1 MPSFFLSSVLAV
13 GLAQAPASP
22 TWLELYD
29 AGKHQQAAAILHALV
44 LEDAPNSAAG
54 LPEVEAAEALAA
66 SYLHG
71 KGVERDLV
79 IACSL
84 AQLASMAANARYGAG
99 RDAALARVGNLMSRA
114 CERLSD
120 HDREDAAQMI
130 GCPRHGPQRQVF
142 ALEPDHSVEVS
153 RSGIRIEH
161 LHQRHT
167 FPTPGCLQR
176 WVATRYTRVEA
187 GDARTRP
194 RHLFEFFYWIPAR
207 QAAFPQR
214 VLTWQLLEVVGA
226 SAELRAMEQFD
237 PEPGSA
243 WLPPDESA
251 TRDTV
256 TFEAGEDGVI
266 WTFRESRRS
275 GTLPALAEVPTVP
288 PAPSGPT
295 SGTARVEVT
304 VLDRFGAPLDDAS
317 VKLRGVV
324 TRDSL
329 TNGAGAADLDDLPPG
344 RYDVLASKSGLA
356 TTSPVVIDVGEA
368 TTTRLELTMKPR
380 GPSESIVL
388 ACGGYDPSSLT
399 TLARGGDAIV
409 RVRILAQSTIDRAAE
424 GTADILLRTVN
435 RGHVLQSF
443 NGSAVTPKR
452 GATIDV
458 VQGGGRIDRG
468 DYVDTQTYNRLPPL
482 NVGDEYVLFLTA
494 VPEGFWIHGSED
506 GAFRIRNGRVEPL
519 GEGGAASAWKERPAA
534 AFYEALHAARR
545 SR

>member
-1 MPSFFLSSVLAV
+1 VPTSFLFSVLAV
-13 GLAQAPASP
+13 GLAQAPGSP
-22 TWLELYD
+22 NWLELYD
-29 AGKHQQAAAILHALV
+29 ARKHQQAAAVLHALV
-44 LEDAPNSAAG
+44 LEDAPNSAAR

-84 AQLASMAANARYGAG
+84 AQLASMAANARYDAG
-99 RDAALARVGNLMSRA
+99 REAALARVGHLMSRA

-142 ALEPDHSVEVS
+142 TLEPDHSVEVS

-161 LHQRHT
+161 LQQQHT

-194 RHLFEFFYWIPAR
+194 RHLLEFFYWSPAR

-214 VLTWQLLEVVGA
+214 VLTWQLFEVVGA
-226 SAELRAMEQFD
+226 SAELRAMEQFE

-243 WLPPDESA
+243 WLPPDDSA
-251 TRDTV
+251 ARDMV
-256 TFEAGEDGVI
+256 TFETGDDGQVV
-266 WTFRESRRS
+266 WMFSGSGRR
-275 GTLPALAEVPTVP
+275 GTIPPLAEVPTVP
-288 PAPSGPT
+288 PAPAGPT

-304 VLDRFGAPLDDAS
+304 VLDRFGAPLTDAS
-317 VKLRGVV
+317 VKIRGVV
-324 TRDSL
+324 TRDTL

-344 RYDVLASKSGLA
+344 RYDVLAAKSGLA

-368 TTTRLELTMKPR
+368 TTTRLELTMKPL
-380 GPSESIVL
+380 GPRASMVL
-388 ACGGYDPSSLT
+388 ACGGYDPSNLA
-399 TLARGGDAIV
+399 TLARGADMIV
-409 RVRILAQSTIDRAAE
+409 LVRILAQRTVDRAEE
-424 GTADILLRTVN
+424 GATDIRLRTVN
-435 RGHVLQSF
+435 RAHVLQSLK
-443 NGSAVTPKR
+443 GSAVSPRR

-468 DYVDTQTYNRLPPL
+468 EYVETQTYNSLPPL
-482 NVGDEYVLFLTA
+482 NVGDEYVLFLTG
-494 VPEGFWIHGSED
+494 VPDGLWIHGSEH
-506 GAFRIRNGRVEPL
+506 GAFRIRNKRVHPL
-519 GEGGAASAWKERPAA
+519 GGGGVADAWKDRPAN
-534 AFYEALHAARR
+534 AFLEALRAAQ
-545 SR
+545 